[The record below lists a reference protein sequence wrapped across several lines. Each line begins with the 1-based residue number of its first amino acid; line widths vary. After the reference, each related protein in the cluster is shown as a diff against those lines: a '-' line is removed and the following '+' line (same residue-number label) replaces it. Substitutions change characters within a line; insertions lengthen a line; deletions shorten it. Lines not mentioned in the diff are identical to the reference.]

1 MTQTLAPLP
10 KEAFAKIDTGNDSLF
25 YEVPRFVTH
34 IDDAALLAL
43 TNFYADIIPP
53 DGVVLDLMSSWV
65 SHLPQSFHGTVT
77 GHGMNAAEL
86 AANPRLT
93 TSFVQNL
100 NMTPKLALPEA
111 SFDAALCCAGVQY
124 LTRPDAVFAD
134 IARVLRPDAPFIVS
148 FSNRCFPTK
157 AVAIWRALDGNGH
170 AQLVEHYLARAGFTN
185 ICSHLLSDGSHGD
198 PMTAVIGYAPV

>member
-1 MTQTLAPLP
+1 MTQILAPLP
-10 KEAFAKIDTGNDSLF
+10 QEAFAKIDTSNDTLF
-25 YEVPRFVTH
+25 YKVPRFVTH
-34 IDDAALLAL
+34 IDDAALSAL

-86 AANPRLT
+86 AANPLLNNY
-93 TSFVQNL
+93 FVQNL
-100 NMTPKLALPEA
+100 NITPKLALPEA

-124 LTRPDAVFAD
+124 LARPDEVFGD
-134 IARVLRPDAPFIVS
+134 IARVLRRGAPFIVS

-157 AVAIWRALDGNGH
+157 AVAIWRALDGHGH
-170 AQLVEHYLARAGFTN
+170 AQLVEHYLARAGFRN
-185 ICSHLLSDGSHGD
+185 IASHLLSDGSRGD
-198 PMTAVIGYAPV
+198 PMTAVIGHAPV